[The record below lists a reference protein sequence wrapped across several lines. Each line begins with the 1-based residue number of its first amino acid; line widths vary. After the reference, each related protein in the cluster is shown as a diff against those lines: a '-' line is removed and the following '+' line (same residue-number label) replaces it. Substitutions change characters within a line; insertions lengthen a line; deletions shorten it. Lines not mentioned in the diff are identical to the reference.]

1 MKTAWIL
8 LACVAVA
15 GCAENR
21 PRNEVQTE
29 LALASPLSKA
39 RAVAIQ
45 VPDDGS
51 FDGKP
56 YAGSG
61 QQTAA
66 VFRKVFSGHAANV
79 ALAKCQGNECERGAG
94 YFVALRILSWEDRAT
109 SWSGN
114 RERITIR
121 VTVFDAATD
130 KRVAASI
137 LQTSGSAVSAQGPQA
152 LLDSLVSDY
161 VRSLY

>member
-8 LACVAVA
+8 LACVVVS
-15 GCAENR
+15 GCADNR

-29 LALASPLSKA
+29 LALTSPLSKA

-51 FDGKP
+51 FNSRP

-66 VFRKVFSGHAANV
+66 VFGKIFSGYAANV
-79 ALAKCQGNECERGAG
+79 SLVKCPGNECERGAG
-94 YFVALRILSWEDRAT
+94 YFVALRILSWEHRAT

-130 KRVAASI
+130 KLVAANI
-137 LQTSGSAVSAQGPQA
+137 LQASGSAVSTQGSQT
-152 LLDSLVSDY
+152 LLDPLVSDY